1 MKKNIITPTPVATAS
16 NNEVVTAWTVM
27 SDSVD
32 REHPAEQVGNRC
44 GVLCDDRGIDGFI
57 FINEPKGWRLDHI
70 IYFDFAHNAYIK
82 SRLSLK
88 QVTDMIG
95 KEFDLSTDDSSD
107 EANSL
112 RYEIAGCIKHY
123 DELLED
129 PEYFPELDDIGNPDV
144 LNLELSTLLGD
155 ALTVGD
161 SIVSLEHLASA
172 RAELQE

>member
-1 MKKNIITPTPVATAS
+1 MKKNIITPTSIATVS
-16 NNEVVTAWTVM
+16 NNEVVTACTVM
-27 SDSVD
+27 PEGVI
-32 REHPAEQVGNRC
+32 REHSAEQVGNRC
-44 GVLCDDRGIDGFI
+44 GVFCDDRGIDGFI

-82 SRLSLK
+82 SRLTLQ

-95 KEFDLSTDDSSD
+95 KEFGLSPDDNSD

-112 RYEIAGCIKHY
+112 RYEIAGTVKHY
-123 DELLED
+123 ADLLED
-129 PEYFPELDDIGNPDV
+129 PDYFPEEADFGDPAA
-144 LNLELSTLLGD
+144 LNRDLSDLLGD

-161 SIVSLEHLASA
+161 SIVCPEYLASA

>member
-1 MKKNIITPTPVATAS
+1 MKKNISTPAVVNS
-16 NNEVVTAWTVM
+16 NEVVTACTVM
-27 SDSVD
+27 SDDVI
-32 REHPAEQVGNRC
+32 REHPDEHIGNRC
-44 GVLCDDRGIDGFI
+44 GVFLDDRGIDGYI
-57 FINEPKGWRLDHI
+57 FVNEQKGWRLDHT

-95 KEFDLSTDDSSD
+95 KEFGLSTDDSSD

-112 RYEIAGCIKHY
+112 RYEIAGSIKHY

-129 PEYFPELDDIGNPDV
+129 SEYFPELDDIGNPDV

>member
-1 MKKNIITPTPVATAS
+1 MKKNIITPTPATVS
-16 NNEVVTAWTVM
+16 NNEVVTACTVM
-27 SDSVD
+27 PEGVI

-44 GVLCDDRGIDGFI
+44 GVLCDDRGIDYFI
-57 FINEPKGWRLDHI
+57 FLNEPKGWRLDHT

-82 SRLSLK
+82 SRLTLQ

-95 KEFDLSTDDSSD
+95 EEFGLSPDDSSD
-107 EANSL
+107 EGNSL
-112 RYEIAGCIKHY
+112 RYEIAGSIKHY

-161 SIVSLEHLASA
+161 SIVSLEHIASA

>member
-1 MKKNIITPTPVATAS
+1 MKKNITTTNTVVNS
-16 NNEVVTAWTVM
+16 NEVVTACTVM
-27 SDSVD
+27 SDGVI
-32 REHPAEQVGNRC
+32 REYPNEHIGNRR
-44 GVLCDDRGIDGFI
+44 GVFLDDRGIDGYI
-57 FINEPKGWRLDHI
+57 FVNEQKGWRLDHT
-70 IYFDFAHNAYIK
+70 IYFDFAYNAYIK

-95 KEFDLSTDDSSD
+95 KEFGLSTDDSSD

-112 RYEIAGCIKHY
+112 RYEIAGSIKHY

-129 PEYFPELDDIGNPDV
+129 PEYFPELDDIGNSDV

>member
-1 MKKNIITPTPVATAS
+1 MKKNIITTTPAATA
-16 NNEVVTAWTVM
+16 NGNEVITKSTVM
-27 SDSVD
+27 SDGVT

-44 GVLCDDRGIDGFI
+44 GAFCDDRGIDGFI

-82 SRLSLK
+82 SRLTLQ

-95 KEFDLSTDDSSD
+95 KEFGLSTDDNSD

-112 RYEIAGCIKHY
+112 RYEIAGSIKHY
-123 DELLED
+123 DELLEN
-129 PEYFPELDDIGNPDV
+129 PEYFLELDDIGKPDV
-144 LNLELSTLLGD
+144 LNLGLSTLLGD
-155 ALTVGD
+155 ALAFGD
-161 SIVSLEHLASA
+161 SIVSLEYIASA